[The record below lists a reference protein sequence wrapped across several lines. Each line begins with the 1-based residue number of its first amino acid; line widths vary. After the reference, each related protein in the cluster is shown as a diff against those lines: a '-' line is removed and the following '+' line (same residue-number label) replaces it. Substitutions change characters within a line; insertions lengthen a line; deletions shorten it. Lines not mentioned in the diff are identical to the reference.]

1 MDSDSDSGSDD
12 ILLQA
17 NSVEQAN
24 LFTVERLNLTAF
36 VNFVVMIKSTN
47 AAISFRWYGSLGGWD
62 TTTSRVSLVSFF
74 DCVEKV
80 SLLKLHLIMILW
92 VVLVSEVV

>member
-47 AAISFRWYGSLGGWD
+47 AAISFRWYGNLGGC
-62 TTTSRVSLVSFF
+62 TVQQQAALALFRFSIASKKYHSSNYT
-74 DCVEKV
+74 
-80 SLLKLHLIMILW
+80 
-92 VVLVSEVV
+92 